1 VGGVRLRALPQRKG
15 TPVSRQ
21 RRTLR
26 HLTAAVGGAAALLA
40 ALVAGPGSA
49 QASPADGGDNIAGVL
64 PEPPIVGLNN
74 FACKPSKS
82 HPRPVVL
89 VHGLGATATENWHFF
104 APYLMQRGFCVFA
117 LTYGETEHYPGRG
130 GVLPMEQSA
139 QQLADFVDEV
149 RERTGAEQV
158 DMVGHSEG
166 GIMPRYYIKFLGGHE
181 EVANFVGWAAPNHGT
196 DINGLTR
203 LRTAFPGFD
212 EELAN
217 HCGSC
222 PQFMIGSDFMQ
233 RLNAGKDETIG
244 KVKYTVLATRYDEVV
259 TPVETSF
266 LRGDNVTNV
275 LLQDA
280 DPHAYVGHVGM
291 AWDPLTFELTMKG
304 LGYHAEHGHVH

>member
-1 VGGVRLRALPQRKG
+1 MSP
-15 TPVSRQ
+15 SRT
-21 RRTLR
+21 RRTVR
-26 HLTAAVGGAAALLA
+26 RTAAALGGAAALVA
-40 ALVAGPGSA
+40 TLVAGPGPA
-49 QASPADGGDNIAGVL
+49 QASAGGFGGDNIAGVL

-74 FACKPSKS
+74 FACKPSES

-117 LTYGETEHYPGRG
+117 LTYGQTDHYPGRG
-130 GVLPMEQSA
+130 GIQPMEHSA
-139 QQLADFVDEV
+139 AELGKFVDEV
-149 RERTGAEQV
+149 RERTGAAKV

-166 GIMPRYYIKFLGGHE
+166 GIMPRYFIKFLDGHKK
-181 EVANFVGWAAPNHGT
+181 VANFVSWAAPNHGT

-203 LRTAFPGFD
+203 LRAAFPGFD

-222 PQFMIGSDFMQ
+222 PQFMIGSDFMR

-244 KVKYTVLATRYDEVV
+244 KVQYTVLATKYDEVV
-259 TPVETSF
+259 TPVDTSF
-266 LRGDNVTNV
+266 LRGDNVTNM

-291 AWDPLTFELTMKG
+291 AFDPTTFGLTLQG
-304 LGYHAEHGHVH
+304 LGYHAEHGHTH